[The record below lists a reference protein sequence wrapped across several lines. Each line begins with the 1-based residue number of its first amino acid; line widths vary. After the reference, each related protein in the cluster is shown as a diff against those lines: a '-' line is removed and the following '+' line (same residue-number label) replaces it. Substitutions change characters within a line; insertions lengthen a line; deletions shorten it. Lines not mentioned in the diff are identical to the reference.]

1 MTFILEGIVGFT
13 SILAIVLAW
22 KVYQV
27 RSENTE
33 LKKTLID
40 VYKNGLMETDQAKE
54 DFIKFISDSREWAFE
69 YIENVQKELNKFVD
83 AVDKDIKHFDEF
95 GIVASASP
103 HYETLKNIS
112 EAYNKL
118 QILLPDEKDNR

>member
-13 SILAIVLAW
+13 SILAIALAW

-69 YIENVQKELNKFVD
+69 YIETVQAGLNKFVEEAGPSID
-83 AVDKDIKHFDEF
+83 YFDNYGEV
-95 GIVASASP
+95 IYTP
-103 HYETLKNIS
+103 ITPQMQKIS
-112 EAYNKL
+112 EAYKDL
-118 QILLPDEKDNR
+118 IKLLPEEGKNN

>member
-69 YIENVQKELNKFVD
+69 YIENVQKELNKFVN

-112 EAYNKL
+112 EAYKEL
-118 QILLPDEKDNR
+118 KILLPDEKDNR

>member
-13 SILAIVLAW
+13 SILAIALAW
-22 KVYQV
+22 RVYKV

-83 AVDKDIKHFDEF
+83 AVDEDIKHFDEF

-112 EAYNKL
+112 EAYKEL
-118 QILLPDEKDNR
+118 KILLPDEKDNR

>member
-13 SILAIVLAW
+13 SIIAIVLAW

-112 EAYNKL
+112 EAYKEL
-118 QILLPDEKDNR
+118 KILLPDEKDNR

>member
-1 MTFILEGIVGFT
+1 MNWIPYGT
-13 SILAIVLAW
+13 SALMSVLFL
-22 KVYQV
+22 VFLF
-27 RSENTE
+27 RSNRLRKENLE

-69 YIENVQKELNKFVD
+69 YIESVQNGLNKFVD
-83 AVDKDIKHFDEF
+83 AVDSDIKHFDEF

-103 HYETLKNIS
+103 HYEVLNNIS
-112 EAYNKL
+112 SAYKEL
-118 QILLPDEKDNR
+118 KILLPDEKDNR